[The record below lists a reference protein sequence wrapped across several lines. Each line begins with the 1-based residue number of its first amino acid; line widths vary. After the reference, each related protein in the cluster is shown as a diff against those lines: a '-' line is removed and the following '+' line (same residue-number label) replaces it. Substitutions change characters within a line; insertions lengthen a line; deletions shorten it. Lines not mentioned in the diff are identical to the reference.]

1 MSRVYIQK
9 PSRENAMNFVTT
21 LMTMIS
27 NVMDHLFRQK
37 GVGTTFASMVERMQ
51 RLDIRYDR
59 QMDSSHLAGPREHK
73 EEFMKAVRALDID
86 PDRLI

>member
-1 MSRVYIQK
+1 
-9 PSRENAMNFVTT
+9 
-21 LMTMIS
+21 
-27 NVMDHLFRQK
+27 
-37 GVGTTFASMVERMQ
+37 MQ